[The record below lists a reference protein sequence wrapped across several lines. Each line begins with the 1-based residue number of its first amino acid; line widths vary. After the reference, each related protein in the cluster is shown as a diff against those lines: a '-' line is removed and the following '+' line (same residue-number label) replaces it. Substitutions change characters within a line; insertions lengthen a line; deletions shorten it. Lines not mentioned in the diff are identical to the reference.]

1 MPSGDQSQDVFRI
14 AAFSGFTGDNW
25 RALKQQAS
33 QAPVLFGD
41 YLAEMRTRDPSLGY
55 EQPFLQHVRLAA
67 DEIKTYRPK
76 ILTNAGALNPRGCAE
91 AVSRLFAELGIEGMK
106 IAYVEGDD
114 LMSRLDS
121 LAEAGEDFHHLEDT
135 ERKLRDWGLKPASAN
150 AYVGARGIYEALKAG
165 ADVVI
170 SGRCTDAS
178 PLIAAAAWH
187 HGWRWDEYGP
197 LAGALLAGHC
207 LECGGY
213 VTGGNSSGFLNIG
226 PYHDLTMG
234 IAEIARDGTFLVTKQ
249 PGTNGVV
256 NANTVRSQIL
266 YEIQGNIYLNPDVT
280 ADIRDIVVTDLGNDR
295 VRVTGVKGLPPPD
308 TTKAAICAVAG
319 YQAEA
324 MIFATGLDVEAK
336 FAAHRE
342 QIRRYF
348 GKELAKFSVF
358 DMTQYGVA
366 ATNPETEAQGT
377 AMMRILAQSR
387 ELDAFGPTQSL
398 WPFVNPEGLGHY
410 PGFQWQLDLRT
421 AVPTPFM
428 EYWPGRVRQCHLP
441 LEVRF
446 VGSEE
451 KITASP
457 PDHTAPRVISEDY
470 DSTEPCASLEQGATV
485 EGPLGWIVHARSG
498 DKGGNANVGLFVR
511 HEDEYPWL
519 KALLSKQGL
528 IKLLGKEYDGYR
540 VERVE
545 FPGMLAVHFVIHDY
559 LGKGVSS
566 TVRMDSLAK
575 GVAEFIRARY
585 VDLPARF
592 VERGKI

>member
-1 MPSGDQSQDVFRI
+1 
-14 AAFSGFTGDNW
+14 
-25 RALKQQAS
+25 
-33 QAPVLFGD
+33 
-41 YLAEMRTRDPSLGY
+41 
-55 EQPFLQHVRLAA
+55 
-67 DEIKTYRPK
+67 
-76 ILTNAGALNPRGCAE
+76 
-91 AVSRLFAELGIEGMK
+91 MK

-114 LMSRLDS
+114 LMSRLDELSS
-121 LAEAGEDFHHLEDT
+121 LGEDFHHLEDSS
-135 ERKLRDWGLKPASAN
+135 RKLSDWGLKPASAN
-150 AYVGARGIYEALKAG
+150 AYVGARGVYEALKAG

-187 HGWRWDEYGP
+187 HNWKWDEYGP

-213 VTGGNSSGFLNIG
+213 VTGGNSSGFLKIG
-226 PYHDLTMG
+226 PYYDLTMG
-234 IAEIARDGTFLVTKQ
+234 IAEIDRDGVFIVTKR

-280 ADIRDIVVTDLGNDR
+280 ADIANILVEDLGNDR
-295 VRVTGVKGLPPPD
+295 VRVSGVRGLPPPD
-308 TTKAAICAVAG
+308 TTKAAITAVAG

-324 MIFATGLDVEAK
+324 MIFATGLDVEEK
-336 FAAHRE
+336 FAVHRE

-348 GKELAKFSVF
+348 GKELAKFSTF

-366 ATNPETEAQGT
+366 AANPETEAQAT
-377 AMMRILAQSR
+377 AMMRIFAQAPT
-387 ELDAFGPTQSL
+387 LDAFGPTKSL

-410 PGFQWQLDLRT
+410 PGWQWQMDLRT
-421 AVPTPFM
+421 ATPTPYM
-428 EYWPGRVRQCHLP
+428 EYWPGRVKQAHLP
-441 LEVRF
+441 LKVSF
-446 VGSEE
+446 VGSQDES
-451 KITASP
+451 ITASP
-457 PDHTAPRVISEDY
+457 PEHTAPRVVSEDY
-470 DSTEPCASLEQGATV
+470 DSTEPASSLDQGETV

-519 KALLSKQGL
+519 KALLSKEGL
-528 IKLLGKEYDGYR
+528 IRLLSKEYDGFR
-540 VERVE
+540 IERVE

-575 GVAEFIRARY
+575 GLAEFLRARY
-585 VDLPARF
+585 VQLPTKF
-592 VERGKI
+592 LERGKI